1 MPGAGHFYRQRGGQ
15 IVGFVALGTPA
26 GNPALLKGGADG
38 GHFGVQIVRHRC
50 ASGFVIRQT
59 LMSPAAVTR
68 FIVKYGDHVAGLTVA
83 NKLLQRMQAGILA
96 GRTLNRVDAPDKI
109 QRVDNKQMN
118 GHRFSPFCSV
128 K

>member
-1 MPGAGHFYRQRGGQ
+1 MPGAGNFYRQRGGQ
-15 IVGFVALGTPA
+15 IVGFVALGPPA
-26 GNPALLKGGADG
+26 GNPALFKSGANG
-38 GHFGVQIVRHRC
+38 GHFGVQIVRHGR
-50 ASGFVIRQT
+50 APGFVIRQA
-59 LMSPAAVTR
+59 LMSPAAVTG
-68 FIVKYGDHVAGLTVA
+68 FIVKHGDHVTGLAVA

-96 GRTLNRVDAPDKI
+96 GRALNRVDAPDKV